1 MHFKHQKTLILLTG
15 ILLLCFIIPPSVAAK
30 YEKTNPFQ
38 AQYGVLNQKLYVS
51 VPPSLYDYYSNM
63 SHTVNSDSD
72 YANFVTP
79 QAVEPIAASIQNITR
94 NLPYS
99 NEQFAD
105 AVLALVHQIPY
116 AINGVEYPV
125 ETLVNNSG
133 DCVAL
138 SLLAAS
144 IMQAGG
150 LDVVLIHYIGI
161 SPSHMNVGVYLP
173 YTPIYHTAGMAPTD
187 FVYDNKTYWTAEA
200 TPAEDWKVGD
210 QSASLANAEHV
221 IIPLN
226 STEQSSPGQVSSSLN
241 KPLLPSFITIN
252 LSQEQSS
259 ANMSQEQSSLGENPR
274 ALTISGS
281 ISPPYSGE
289 NVSVYVT
296 SGSSYYYFDTV
307 TDDAGGYMLPW
318 NFTSAGTYYI
328 RTSWS
333 GASNYAGADSET
345 LTVFAGP
352 ESSIQFNGPDYNY
365 IYGQPSLAAYV
376 VQPLQGVND
385 FLSIPLGTGVSFSY
399 DFTVLQAGNTTSNV
413 QTETITIPASTQTI
427 RMGRFGQTR
436 TMQIP
441 GETITTP
448 INVPIGLAPLR
459 LPDDFNQTIND
470 QFCFILQNSSGNY
483 SLNVNALNDYEMSNM
498 VQGNGSSTA
507 FMNASENIKENAWYN
522 VTENISDNGI
532 TANLYNTNGT
542 LIQSMVNPYSATG
555 SNETIMLIANNVD
568 NAVIF
573 KDLTIK
579 ALNSTPQP
587 TKSNEKTTNESGS
600 LFPYIILS
608 ILLVATFSIA
618 LVYVKKKRQMRQKTG
633 VMCTPIRV

>member
-1 MHFKHQKTLILLTG
+1 MHFKYQKAIILLIG
-15 ILLLCFIIPPSVAAK
+15 ILLLVLITPTSIVANC
-30 YEKTNPFQ
+30 EKTSTFQ
-38 AQYGVLNQKLYVS
+38 AQYGLLNQKLYVS
-51 VPPSLYDYYSNM
+51 VQPSLYDYYSNI

-79 QAVEPIAASIQNITR
+79 QAVEPIAESIQNITR

-105 AVLALVHQIPY
+105 AVLTLVHQIPY

-150 LDVVLIHYIGI
+150 LNVVLIHYIGI
-161 SPSHMNVGVYLP
+161 NPGHMNVGVYLP
-173 YTPIYHTAGMAPTD
+173 YTPVYHTAGMAPTD
-187 FVYDNKTYWTAEA
+187 FVYSNKTYWTAET

-210 QSASLANAEHV
+210 QSASLANAEPV

-241 KPLLPSFITIN
+241 TPLLPSSITIS

-259 ANMSQEQSSLGENPR
+259 ANMSQEQSSIGENPR

-281 ISPPYSGE
+281 ISPTYSGE
-289 NVSVYVT
+289 NVSIYVS
-296 SGSSYYYFDTV
+296 SGSSYDYFTTV
-307 TDDAGGYMLPW
+307 TNDSGGYMLTW

-352 ESSIQFNGPDYNY
+352 ESFVQFETPDYNY
-365 IYGQPSLAAYV
+365 IYGQPSFAAYV
-376 VQPLQGVND
+376 VQPLQGVDD
-385 FLSIPLGTGVSFSY
+385 FLSIPLGTAVSFSY
-399 DFTVLQAGNTTSNV
+399 DFTVLQAGQTGSNV
-413 QTETITIPASTQTI
+413 QTETITIPASEQTI
-427 RMGRFGQTR
+427 RMGRNNQIR
-436 TMQIP
+436 TIQVPEETMTIP
-441 GETITTP
+441 V
-448 INVPIGLAPLR
+448 NVPPDLAPLM
-459 LPDDFNQTIND
+459 LPNDFNQTINN

-483 SLNVNALNDYEMSNM
+483 SLNVSALNAYEMSSAI
-498 VQGNGSSTA
+498 QGNGSNTV

-522 VTENISDNGI
+522 VKESISDNGI
-532 TANLYNTNGT
+532 TADLYNTNGT
-542 LIQSMVNPYSATG
+542 LIDSMVTPYNATN
-555 SNETIMLIANNVD
+555 SNEMIMLITNNVD
-568 NAVIF
+568 SAVIF
-573 KDLTIK
+573 KDLTVQS
-579 ALNSTPQP
+579 LNTTTQP
-587 TKSNEKTTNESGS
+587 PKSNEKTTNESGS
-600 LFPYIILS
+600 LFPYVSLS
-608 ILLVATFSIA
+608 ILLVATFSVA
-618 LVYVKKKRQMRQKTG
+618 VVYVKKKRQMRPKK
-633 VMCTPIRV
+633 PE